1 MIAILLVSFVL
12 LFYYGGMRSAHL
24 TIVVLLTL
32 FIVPFAPQP
41 AIGQEGATV
50 QHRVEPGDTWQALA
64 RRYQSD
70 RAMLQSLNRHLNPQR
85 EPTIGSVVNV
95 PNNPWRTGVLADPDR
110 SLLEISIRNGQNLWG
125 LAAQNGFEHPYQPRL
140 GQTLWID
147 GAALPKQLPIG
158 LTDLELSHIPGRAG
172 EGMGGRGRFDPGY
185 GAVREISLGTASGQ
199 IHYNTENSRF
209 LLTLA
214 TGAFFF
220 PGEPELTVKGLIPRY
235 SPSCSQNLTDPA
247 CQRPILWSQPLRF
260 EDKQWTFN
268 DITLT
273 GQAAQIDQQAIADE
287 RAMLFEL
294 WLPASPDL
302 LYTGPFAEPVN
313 GYLYHSSFYGARR
326 SYNGGPYS
334 TYHEGLDFA
343 AYRGSEVFS
352 PATGQ
357 VVLAEQL
364 YVRGGAVIIDHGLG
378 IYSGYYHL
386 DEVLVTPGSWVESG
400 ALLGRVG
407 STGLSTGP
415 HLHWDLLLNGV
426 WVDPFAWREQKMGCW
441 FLTGWREA
449 PVNC

>member
-1 MIAILLVSFVL
+1 MRNAHLLFLLLVTLCAL
-12 LFYYGGMRSAHL
+12 LLPPRSAR
-24 TIVVLLTL
+24 
-32 FIVPFAPQP
+32 
-41 AIGQEGATV
+41 GQETTAI
-50 QHRVEPGDTWQALA
+50 QHSVEPGDTWQALA
-64 RRYQSD
+64 WRYQTE
-70 RAMLQSLNRHLNPQR
+70 RAELQRLNPHLNPQR
-85 EPTIGSVVNV
+85 EPTIGMLVNV
-95 PNNPWRTGVLADPDR
+95 PNNPWRTGLLAPPDL
-110 SLLEISIRNGQNLWG
+110 SLLELSIRSGQNLWG
-125 LAAQNGFEHPYQPRL
+125 LAAQNDIEHPYRPRL
-140 GQTLWID
+140 GQTVWIS
-147 GAALPKQLPIG
+147 GEEVPKQLPVG
-158 LTDLELSHIPGRAG
+158 LDRLELSHIPGRAG
-172 EGMGGRGRFDPGY
+172 EGMGGRGMFDPAY
-185 GAVREISLGTASGQ
+185 GAVREVKLGTTTGQ
-199 IHYNTENSRF
+199 MHYNRENGRYLIS
-209 LLTLA
+209 LA

-235 SPSCSQNLTDPA
+235 SPACSQNLTSPT
-247 CQRPILWSQPLRF
+247 CQRPVIWSQPLRF
-260 EDKQWTFN
+260 EAKSWTFN

-273 GQAAQIDQQAIADE
+273 GQAAQIDQQAIATE
-287 RAMLFEL
+287 RARLFEL

-302 LYTGPFAEPVN
+302 LYSTPFAEPVN

-343 AYRGSEVFS
+343 AYRGSDVFA
-352 PATGQ
+352 PAAGR

-386 DEVLVTPGSWVESG
+386 DEVLVTPGTQVAASDP
-400 ALLGRVG
+400 LGRVG

-441 FLTGWREA
+441 FLAGWRET